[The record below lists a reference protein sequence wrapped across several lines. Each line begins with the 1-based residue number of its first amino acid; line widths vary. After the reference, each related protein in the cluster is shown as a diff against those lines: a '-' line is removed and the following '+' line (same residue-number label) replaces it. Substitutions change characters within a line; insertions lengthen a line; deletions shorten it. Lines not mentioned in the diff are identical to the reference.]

1 MAFENLEQA
10 NEFELKANK
19 EIAELK
25 QQLENQKALITEKE
39 TSVSDLSKEVD
50 RLKIKNYEYFEQLS
64 TQPISTQNKGKS
76 QDDEYTLS
84 DLINDL

>member
-19 EIAELK
+19 EIADLK
-25 QQLENQKALITEKE
+25 QQLENQKTLITEKE
-39 TSVSDLSKEVD
+39 TIVSDLNKEVD

-64 TQPISTQNKGKS
+64 QQPNNTQLQTNNK
-76 QDDEYTLS
+76 DNDYTLS
-84 DLINDL
+84 DLINDI

>member
-25 QQLENQKALITEKE
+25 QQIENQKALITEKE
-39 TSVSDLSKEVD
+39 TSVNDLSKEVD

-64 TQPISTQNKGKS
+64 SQPDSVQNNSKS
-76 QDDEYTLS
+76 HDNEYTLS

>member
-1 MAFENLEQA
+1 MAFETIEQA

-25 QQLENQKALITEKE
+25 QQIENQKALISEKE
-39 TSVSDLSKEVD
+39 TNVNDLSKEVD

-64 TQPISTQNKGKS
+64 SQPTNLENNSKS
-76 QDDEYTLS
+76 HDNEYTLS